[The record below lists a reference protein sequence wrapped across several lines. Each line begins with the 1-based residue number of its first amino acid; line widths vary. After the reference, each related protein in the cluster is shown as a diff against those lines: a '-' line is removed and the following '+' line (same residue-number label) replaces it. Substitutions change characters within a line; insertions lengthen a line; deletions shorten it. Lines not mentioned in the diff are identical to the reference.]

1 MRSALE
7 YVSESNAFGTVRNK
21 DGFARTISVVELRA
35 FDTFVGPEKG
45 RQKRGR

>member
-7 YVSESNAFGTVRNK
+7 YVCASNAFGTVRNK
-21 DGFARTISVVELRA
+21 DGFARTISVELRA
-35 FDTFVGPEKG
+35 FDAFVGPEKG